1 MSQGKEAI
9 PIQSD
14 NGKGD
19 DTMSSVTQNY
29 VYQIGSKKD
38 SDRKEPTVSKD
49 RLEAIKRS
57 VGKYLTDKK

>member
-1 MSQGKEAI
+1 
-9 PIQSD
+9 
-14 NGKGD
+14 
-19 DTMSSVTQNY
+19 MSSVTQNY